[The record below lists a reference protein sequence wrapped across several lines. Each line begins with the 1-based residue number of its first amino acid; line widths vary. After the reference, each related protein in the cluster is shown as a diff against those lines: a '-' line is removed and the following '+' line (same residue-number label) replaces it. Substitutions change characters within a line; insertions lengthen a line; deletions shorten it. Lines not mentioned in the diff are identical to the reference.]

1 MSIKSKVKD
10 IELEDPN
17 TDYPILRK
25 WIAHRN
31 PTDQELYGDLVVL
44 FIDSSSG
51 VPLSGV
57 APERIGRCEEWG
69 NVDSPSKWAPTKIK
83 LSSLN

>member
-25 WIAHRN
+25 WIVYRN

-57 APERIGRCEEWG
+57 APERIGRCEEWV